1 MGSLFPFP
9 VAGSSNQHRPS
20 AFASNASNLRDF
32 ASEDVPTKKIPQR
45 DKGFFY
51 HLNLINLSDISPQ
64 SCSTGEVEFHCAN
77 HKVTFQSSK
86 VEFHC
91 ANHKVTFQSSTE
103 KKKKSAYLASKM
115 KILPLL

>member
-51 HLNLINLSDISPQ
+51 YLNLINLSDISPQ
-64 SCSTGEVEFHCAN
+64 SCSTVKFHCAN